1 MTVLV
6 AALLVACAERAPV
19 AARDAGEAPSPER
32 VLLEGVVIE
41 RWTGG
46 RLSHQG
52 EARRA
57 RVDRGRGVVEAF
69 EVRGEARSA
78 EGEVRAEVRAGRATG
93 AVGGDRLELDEG
105 VTVLDRAGRRVET
118 ASASLELSSERV
130 TAPGAVRLSGANFR
144 ADGRGLDARLAE
156 DVVELGGPVRARVA
170 SQRAGD

>member
-1 MTVLV
+1 VLL
-6 AALLVACAERAPV
+6 AACADPAPV

-52 EARRA
+52 EASRA
-57 RVDRGRGVVEAF
+57 RVDRGRGTVEAF
-69 EVRGEARSA
+69 EVRGEARA
-78 EGEVRAEVRAGRATG
+78 ADGAVRAEIRAGRATG

-105 VTVLDRAGRRVET
+105 VTLRDRSGRRVDT

-130 TAPGAVRLSGANFR
+130 SAPGAVRLSGANFR

-156 DVVELGGPVRARVA
+156 DRIELGGPVRARV
-170 SQRAGD
+170 SPEPAGAR